1 VKHFPFTTLFR
12 SSCLETWIGPWYI
25 VSILFHQHNYNSK
38 NIDVARLQAFRPPRL
53 PHDVYHAKLVL
64 FGDHFTQ
71 LKEYRLAY
79 TECYSRF
86 LQEHTPTAESSSNQS
101 TEDLEETSSL
111 TIRARL
117 GQVTCKFHMALES
130 DPELRKIMTVKE
142 IVDLLTQCRE
152 IAMEAAKVS
161 DFYWLTYNATI
172 TMMMLCTPL
181 LAYGYASLSVE
192 YLIFSALSLESQVPL
207 NRAAYLGWRV
217 RLYCA
222 VCLAYEECKMKEEAL
237 AFAQRGLEQVI
248 RLQKIEALDPVP
260 PPADVKRIL
269 ALNEL
274 EMRTRVARY
283 SEGMSG
289 ADMLQMFNQGSAGS
303 TALVVASTL
312 KTLHDSTRRTLRHV
326 PASQA
331 EAGRSELIDALVEQ
345 LKPVLHTIS
354 TYIKQRDAPPP
365 PAVARNEDGEEEP
378 AEAAEGDD
386 QAKEPVISY
395 SDYNQACAD
404 LPLADHVMLA
414 KHCYNYE
421 RWEALKQLMLVCK
434 VRVQPQEGAPDKMV
448 MQVNLLDE
456 LHALEHP
463 PEPEEDGTAAP
474 AKRVT
479 MAVGGYKE
487 PRHETRARRKL
498 ETLGHVGK
506 VLMTFC
512 QQNSEGFDPT
522 PDSGADLL
530 ADTALLLWNHAEPL
544 MSVVEAS
551 PTDDPEMLSEIAD
564 LMPPPLP
571 LTSQQNTVQEKDA
584 ENEGEEAD
592 AEQEEPEPEQEQAN
606 NDDEDADNN
615 ASAQNGFV
623 EMTLRQLATEVLKA
637 VHATLESVRFDDG
650 VVRVHVGLRLAQ
662 TLEMR

>member
-1 VKHFPFTTLFR
+1 MPAV
-12 SSCLETWIGPWYI
+12 
-25 VSILFHQHNYNSK
+25 
-38 NIDVARLQAFRPPRL
+38 RLQAFRPPRL
-53 PHDVYHAKLVL
+53 PHDIYHAKLVL
-64 FGDHFTQ
+64 FGDQFTQ

-86 LQEHTPTAESSSNQS
+86 LQEQSAQSSNQS
-101 TEDLEETSSL
+101 TDGPEETSSL

-117 GQVTCKFHMALES
+117 GQVTCKFYMALES

-152 IAMEAAKVS
+152 IGMEAAKVA
-161 DFYWLTYNATI
+161 DFYWLTYNVTI
-172 TMMMLCTPL
+172 AMMMLCTPL

-192 YLIFSALSLESQVPL
+192 YLIFSALSMESQVPL
-207 NRAAYLGWRV
+207 NKAAYLGWRV

-248 RLQKIEALDPVP
+248 RLQKIEGLDPVP

-303 TALVVASTL
+303 IAMVVSSAL
-312 KTLHDSTRRTLRHV
+312 KTLHDGTRRTLRHV

-331 EAGRSELIDALVEQ
+331 ETGRSELVDAVVEQ

-365 PAVARNEDGEEEP
+365 PAQAQNEEGEDEH
-378 AEAAEGDD
+378 AAAEGAQGQGDE
-386 QAKEPVISY
+386 QGKEPRISY
-395 SDYNQACAD
+395 AEYNQACVD

-421 RWEALKQLMLVCK
+421 RWESLKQLMQVCK
-434 VRVQPQEGAPDKMV
+434 LRAKPEDGAPEKLV
-448 MQVNLLDE
+448 MQVDLLDE

-463 PEPEEDGTAAP
+463 PEPEEGAP

-479 MAVGGYKE
+479 APIGGYKE

-512 QQNSEGFDPT
+512 QHNRDGFDPT

-551 PTDDPEMLSEIAD
+551 PTDDPELLSEIAD

-571 LTSQQNTVQEKDA
+571 LTSQQNTMQEKDA
-584 ENEGEEAD
+584 ENEGEDAD
-592 AEQEEPEPEQEQAN
+592 AEQEEQEQEQAN
-606 NDDEDADNN
+606 NEDDAENN
-615 ASAQNGFV
+615 ASPQSGCV